1 MKMDITE
8 MVVIHLLNSKKLTM
22 ISYGYGFPE
31 KENEHP
37 FAITVAIE
45 RCVPTSHAF
54 MDREL

>member
-1 MKMDITE
+1 MDITE

-31 KENEHP
+31 KENEQP